1 MTRYHSLDAIKKM
14 LLDPK
19 YDPSVNNYEVMKD
32 ASYFEDFEIVRLL
45 LLDYRFLPSLR
56 IDFFSR
62 FGIQGLKIKAVLN
75 RMIKD
80 YKNRICDIC
89 FSLSTISSSS
99 RPISALELALI
110 IEYACPFAYHF
121 PFHSKWNMITKIIH
135 SKNKVIV

>member
-1 MTRYHSLDAIKKM
+1 MTRYHNLDAIKKM

-19 YDPSVNNYEVMKD
+19 YDPSVNSYEVMKD

-62 FGIQGLKIKAVLN
+62 YGIQGLKIKAVLN

-89 FSLSTISSSS
+89 FSLSAVSDTT
-99 RPISALELALI
+99 RHISALELLHI
-110 IEYACPFAYHF
+110 IEFTCPFAYHF

-135 SKNKVIV
+135 SKNMS